1 MGVWIKDI
9 DVGKCYVTSTGQVR
23 RVTKVEIKVTY
34 ESRGK
39 KDLPEGRAWNPRVT
53 TAPGAKFARYVD
65 REVPC
70 NYDHSGYEGPHL
82 GPWDYRRQ

>member
-39 KDLPEGRAWNPRVT
+39 KPSQKEGHGIHGQQPLREQNLRGMLIAKCHAIT
-53 TAPGAKFARYVD
+53 TQPMKAPI
-65 REVPC
+65 
-70 NYDHSGYEGPHL
+70 
-82 GPWDYRRQ
+82 

>member
-39 KDLPEGRAWNPRVT
+39 KALPEGEAWNERVI
-53 TAPGAKFARYVD
+53 TAPGAKFARDVD

-70 NYDHSGYEGPHL
+70 NYGAAMKAPI
-82 GPWDYRRQ
+82 

>member
-39 KDLPEGRAWNPRVT
+39 KAIPNELT
-53 TAPGAKFARYVD
+53 TLGSKFARDVD

-70 NYDHSGYEGPHL
+70 DYDPADVGPHL
-82 GPWDYRRQ
+82 GIWDYRRQ

>member
-39 KDLPEGRAWNPRVT
+39 KALPEGRAWNPRAT
-53 TAPGAKFARYVD
+53 TAREQNLRGMLIAKCHAITTQ
-65 REVPC
+65 PMKA
-70 NYDHSGYEGPHL
+70 PI
-82 GPWDYRRQ
+82 